1 MQFRHFILLVLA
13 LSTGSIGRAQTP
25 TEADLPVRMS
35 LDHGTFAYDGT
46 RTLVEVFLAFEAHS
60 LPFARA
66 AEGFEAALPLDLALV
81 PATDATLGATPAPT
95 WADSTVLR
103 FTVPDTTVLGDGRQ
117 FVHVIRT
124 AVPPGAYELRIRVPR
139 GAGRQEMEVRRDV
152 RVPDYAQADRVGLS
166 DVTLAANITRDSD
179 PATTSPF
186 ERNGLVVQ
194 PNATQVFGENL
205 SQLFYYAE
213 IYRPGRAV
221 APGDTAYTL
230 LAYVSQ
236 ANAPQPVGGLERR
249 TPRRVR
255 DVDVLTGRFDLRR
268 LPSGSYYLHLAV
280 LDANNAAVAE
290 QSRKFFLYNP
300 NVQAPTASADAFDF
314 ETSPYA
320 VMPQEEVTRGLGHTE
335 IIASERERRRAQGLQ
350 DLDARRRFLFD
361 FWRER
366 DPEASTAV
374 NEFRE
379 EFYRRLQ
386 YANERYSRRD
396 REGWRT
402 DRGRILVKYGI
413 PSTIEPHLYERESK
427 PYEVWYY
434 NNIPGEGQATFIFG
448 DTRGLGD
455 FELLNSTVPGE
466 RSVPD
471 WQRLLQNR

>member
-1 MQFRHFILLVLA
+1 MHFRHFILLGALLA
-13 LSTGSIGRAQTP
+13 APTLQAQTP
-25 TEADLPVRMS
+25 TEADLPVRLS

-46 RTLVEVFLAFEAHS
+46 RTLVEVFLAFEAQS
-60 LPFARA
+60 LPFAGA
-66 AEGFEAALPLDLALV
+66 TEGFEANLPLDFALV
-81 PATDATLGATPAPT
+81 PATDATLGATPAPV

-103 FTVPDTTVLGDGRQ
+103 FAVPDTTVLSDGRQ

-139 GAGRQEMEVRRDV
+139 AAGRQELEVRRDV

-166 DVTLAANITRDSD
+166 DVTLAANIIRDND
-179 PATTSPF
+179 PDNVSPF
-186 ERNGLVVQ
+186 ERNGLIVQ

-249 TPRRVR
+249 AARAVR
-255 DVDVLTGRFDLRR
+255 DVDVITGRFDLRR

-280 LDANNAAVAE
+280 LDENNAAVAE

-300 NVQAPTASADAFDF
+300 GVQAPAASADAFDF

-320 VMPQEEVTRGLGHTE
+320 VMAEDEVTRGLAHIE
-335 IIASERERRRAQGLQ
+335 VIASERERRRAQGLA

-366 DPEASTAV
+366 DTEASTAI

-386 YANERYSRRD
+386 YANERYTRRD

-402 DRGRILVKYGI
+402 DRGRTLIKYGM

-427 PYEVWYY
+427 PYEVWYF

-455 FELLNSTVPGE
+455 FELLHSSVPGE